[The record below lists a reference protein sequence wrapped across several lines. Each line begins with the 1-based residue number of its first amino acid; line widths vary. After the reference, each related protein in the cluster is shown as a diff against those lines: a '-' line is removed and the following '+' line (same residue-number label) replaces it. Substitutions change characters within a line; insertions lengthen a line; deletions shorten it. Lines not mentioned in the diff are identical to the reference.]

1 MWKPIWC
8 SFYSLLS
15 STIINNSSRSAVTKE
30 ILFVINGKLR
40 GFFFFIYSTKD
51 CWSVCCGSKVCLET
65 TKIELNTKTHHSP
78 AIPSFSHSLVVHRS
92 MSRYLYLGWSF
103 LISFLLI
110 FFYCYLCFH
119 PSSYLFILMSVS
131 LLWCSSCVCEKQ
143 REVKKEGIKKLNN
156 AFVFHS
162 GLSVCFHSFV
172 CEFNISRHNF
182 RSFTP
187 YYTGC
192 WPRSETLATSLGAN
206 QASEQALINS
216 LTSCCP
222 RGTSSGLKNVAHIEH
237 SFRRAW
243 PALWVSPVL
252 TLFVYSIL
260 FFSVFLP
267 LLVTQTLT
275 HTSTHSLFL
284 REREGFI
291 IQTFNLNSRSS
302 YPPTF
307 SMWFLFTGKIFLKWF
322 LDSLFQT

>member
-1 MWKPIWC
+1 M
-8 SFYSLLS
+8 
-15 STIINNSSRSAVTKE
+15 R
-30 ILFVINGKLR
+30 R
-40 GFFFFIYSTKD
+40 
-51 CWSVCCGSKVCLET
+51 
-65 TKIELNTKTHHSP
+65 NTE
-78 AIPSFSHSLVVHRS
+78 
-92 MSRYLYLGWSF
+92 M
-103 LISFLLI
+103 
-110 FFYCYLCFH
+110 
-119 PSSYLFILMSVS
+119 
-131 LLWCSSCVCEKQ
+131 
-143 REVKKEGIKKLNN
+143 KKEGIKKMNN
-156 AFVFHS
+156 AFVFLS

-267 LLVTQTLT
+267 LSVTQTLT
-275 HTSTHSLFL
+275 HTSTHSLL
-284 REREGFI
+284 LTERG
-291 IQTFNLNSRSS
+291 IQNTNIQSHQSILLPAHIPQCDFCSRAK
-302 YPPTF
+302 YF
-307 SMWFLFTGKIFLKWF
+307 
-322 LDSLFQT
+322 